1 MSEWQT
7 EEQKKAAKSIS
18 SSFGGPTEKEP
29 EQDTESVLEKVKKW
43 LSSQFSG
50 PSFGEK
56 VSQELK
62 KSQNNQLTIP
72 KK

>member
-7 EEQKKAAKSIS
+7 EEQKRAAKSIS
-18 SSFGGPTEKEP
+18 SSFGGPTEQ

-62 KSQNNQLTIP
+62 KSQNNQLTTP

>member
-1 MSEWQT
+1 MIDKESAAYKIGKPFRDDD
-7 EEQKKAAKSIS
+7 EEQK
-18 SSFGGPTEKEP
+18 P

-50 PSFGEK
+50 PSFGEQ

-62 KSQNNQLTIP
+62 KKQQLTTP

>member
-7 EEQKKAAKSIS
+7 KEQKQAAKSIS
-18 SSFGGPTEKEP
+18 SSFGGPTEQ

-62 KSQNNQLTIP
+62 KSQQQQLTIP

>member
-7 EEQKKAAKSIS
+7 EEQRKAAKSIS
-18 SSFGGPTEKEP
+18 SAFGGPTSEQP
-29 EQDTESVLEKVKKW
+29 EDEESLWSKVKRY
-43 LSSQFSG
+43 LVSQFQG

-56 VSQELK
+56 VSEQLK
-62 KSQNNQLTIP
+62 KTQGNELTTP